1 MRILAETF
9 SRDTHDFQH
18 IAGSLFSL
26 FLTDLIMELDNL
38 GDLITDSEHW
48 V

>member
-1 MRILAETF
+1 MRILTETF

-18 IAGSLFSL
+18 IASLLLSL

-38 GDLITDSEHW
+38 GDLVTDSEHR